1 MYGKCKVIRKGKN
14 MGYNNRYWDNKM
26 ERAEQARLHTKVM
39 YEKFGNEIEQ
49 AISNTIEYTDNVEKQ
64 EERTANYPRNIVVDT
79 DSVDAIF
86 KYIRGKTCVLNFASY
101 LNPGGKFIEGSKAQ
115 EECLCHSSFLYNVL
129 KGCTS
134 YYNYNAEHRNK
145 GLYTNRALYTPN
157 IIFLNDKNETVL
169 CDVLTCAAPNRS
181 ALMRYVDMDYKC
193 KSLSNDTAL
202 RDRIAFI
209 RDIVEKNNVDTF
221 IAGAYGC
228 GVFGQAAYNVAT
240 LFKKTFDTTTVKN
253 MVYAI
258 PSKMD
263 EDNYSSFLK
272 VFGG

>member
-1 MYGKCKVIRKGKN
+1 MGNVNLLEKEKN
-14 MGYNNRYWDNKM
+14 MGYNTRYWNNKM

-49 AISNTIEYTDNVEKQ
+49 AINNTIEYTDNVEKQ

-145 GLYTNRALYTPN
+145 GLYTNRALYTL
-157 IIFLNDKNETVL
+157 ILYF
-169 CDVLTCAAPNRS
+169 
-181 ALMRYVDMDYKC
+181 
-193 KSLSNDTAL
+193 
-202 RDRIAFI
+202 
-209 RDIVEKNNVDTF
+209 
-221 IAGAYGC
+221 
-228 GVFGQAAYNVAT
+228 
-240 LFKKTFDTTTVKN
+240 
-253 MVYAI
+253 
-258 PSKMD
+258 
-263 EDNYSSFLK
+263 
-272 VFGG
+272 